1 MSTVKSKKLQVG
13 TDASAS
19 NNFTIYQPA
28 TPDGT
33 LRIGV
38 GNADSPT
45 EVGRFDSNGYVAT
58 NAPAFS
64 AYANATTSLGHNVW
78 TKIQFQ
84 VEEFDT
90 NSNYDVSTY
99 RFTPTI
105 AGYYQINGC
114 LNIYIGPSGL
124 MLISIFKNGSEY
136 KRGNQIYTSAGT
148 NLQTTVNSLVYC
160 NGTTDYI
167 ELHAYQ
173 NTGSS
178 VNLSQG
184 IVETWFNGHLARAV

>member
-1 MSTVKSKKLQVG
+1 MTTQIKGNDTSTFGGNVDVTG
-13 TDASAS
+13 NVVTD
-19 NNFTIYQPA
+19 
-28 TPDGT
+28 
-33 LRIGV
+33 
-38 GNADSPT
+38 
-45 EVGRFDSNGYVAT
+45 
-58 NAPAFS
+58 APAFS
-64 AYANATTSLGHNVW
+64 AFQSSSQTLTAAGYAKVL
-78 TKIQFQ
+78 FQ
-84 VEEFDT
+84 AEEWDT
-90 NSNYDVSTY
+90 NSNYDTSNS
-99 RFTPTI
+99 RFTPTV

-114 LNIYIGPSGL
+114 LNIYMPSGL

-136 KRGNQIYTSAGT
+136 KRGNQSYTPAGT

-178 VNLSQG
+178 VNLAQG